1 MSGDSSSMRRS
12 ALILGFAVIIGCGDD
27 DENPVAPEVSN
38 SELIGSWLL
47 IASTDLTEQELSD
60 AERIW
65 TMEQDG
71 TLISTFRADDVSLRA
86 SGTWSVSGGKLIATF
101 EFDGETLTLSG
112 TFTIE
117 DNLLKIDADD
127 GSRVTYERQ

>member
-1 MSGDSSSMRRS
+1 MRRS
-12 ALILGFAVIIGCGDD
+12 ALILGCAALIIGCGDD
-27 DENPVAPEVSN
+27 DDNPVAPEVAKA
-38 SELIGSWLL
+38 ELVGTWLL
-47 IASTDLTEQELSD
+47 IASTDLTQQKLSE

-65 TMEQDG
+65 TIEQDG
-71 TLISTFRADDVSLRA
+71 TLISTFRVDDVSLRA
-86 SGTWSVSGGKLIATF
+86 TGTWSVSAGTLLATF